1 MSGRPACILPSP
13 QCYNSAAKTLF
24 PFLHRRH
31 RMHRRVLTLL
41 VTMLALGISAL
52 TQCESA
58 FAQEHAQ
65 RAAAAKVKS
74 ASLMTGYGDWH
85 HPVSTKNAQAQAF
98 FDQGLRLIYAFNHDE
113 AMRSFQRAAEID
125 PKLAMAYWGVA
136 EAVGPNYNDPASED
150 RFAQAHS
157 AIGKALTLGADASE
171 SDQAYITA
179 LAKRFPADPK
189 SDLRAAAEQYRDAMR
204 DVVKRFPDDLDAATL
219 FAEAGMNL
227 HPWGLWRPDGT
238 PEEGT
243 EEIVSTLESVIRREP
258 NHLGAIHYYIHSVEA
273 SSSPE
278 RALAGAN
285 RLAQLA
291 PAAGHIV
298 HMPAHIYI
306 RTGDYEAA
314 VKTNQK
320 AALADQAY
328 IQAGAAPGIYSMMYY
343 SHNLHFIAMAAAMN
357 GNYLESR
364 RGAQLLA
371 ANVGPHVK
379 DMPPLEGFMTVPLAV
394 EVRFHKWNE
403 ILKAPQPDSAMHT
416 ATVFWHFARGLAFAS
431 TGKLDEAEAEHKF
444 VAEAEEKTP
453 PDAIFQMPI
462 NNKTKDILK
471 IAENVL
477 GAKISLAKGDMDATV
492 NQLRAAVA
500 VQDSL
505 KYDEPQ
511 DWFYPVRES
520 LGAVLLKIGDDA
532 GAEETFRADLD
543 RNPRNPRSL
552 FGLEQALKAMDRN
565 YDAGFVRKQF
575 DANWKGAARPT
586 VDDLV

>member
-1 MSGRPACILPSP
+1 
-13 QCYNSAAKTLF
+13 
-24 PFLHRRH
+24 
-31 RMHRRVLTLL
+31 MHRRVLTLL
-41 VTMLALGISAL
+41 CVILPLCAATLVLSGP
-52 TQCESA
+52 A
-58 FAQEHAQ
+58 FAQEHSDH
-65 RAAAAKVKS
+65 AAMAAKAKPT
-74 ASLMTGYGDWH
+74 AALMTGYGNWH

-98 FDQGLRLIYAFNHDE
+98 FDQGLRQIYAFNHAE
-113 AMRSFQRAAEID
+113 AMRSFQRSGELD
-125 PKLAMAYWGVA
+125 PKMAMAFWGIA

-150 RFAQAHS
+150 RFVQAHAAIEKAQAL
-157 AIGKALTLGADASE
+157 AADASE
-171 SDQAYITA
+171 SDKAYIEA

-189 SDLRAAAEQYRDAMR
+189 SDLRDAAEQYRDAMR
-204 DVVKRFPDDLDAATL
+204 NLVKRFPDDLDAATL

-227 HPWGLWRPDGT
+227 HPWGLWRPEGA

-243 EEIVSTLESVIRREP
+243 EEIVATLESVIRREP
-258 NHLGAIHYYIHSVEA
+258 NHLGAIHYYIHCVEA
-273 SSSPE
+273 SNSPE

-285 RLAQLA
+285 RLAELA

-314 VKTNQK
+314 LKTNQK

-328 IQAGAAPGIYSMMYY
+328 IKGGTAEGMYPMMYY

-364 RGAQLLA
+364 RGALLLA
-371 ANVGPHVK
+371 ANVGSHVK
-379 DMPPLEGFMTVPLAV
+379 EVPPLEGFMTVPLAV
-394 EVRFHKWNE
+394 EVRFHKWSE
-403 ILKAPQPDSAMHT
+403 ILKAPQPDAAMKT
-416 ATVFWHFARGLAFAS
+416 ATVFWHFARGLALAG
-431 TGKLDEAEAEHKF
+431 TGKLDEAEAEHKI
-444 VAEAEEKTP
+444 VGDAQENTS

-477 GAKISLAKGDMDATV
+477 GAKISLAKNDMDATV

-500 VQDSL
+500 VQDGL

-520 LGAVLLKIGDDA
+520 LGAVLLKIGDYA
-532 GAEETFRADLD
+532 GAEEVFRADLE

-552 FGLEQALKAMDRN
+552 FGLEQALKAQDRN

>member
-1 MSGRPACILPSP
+1 
-13 QCYNSAAKTLF
+13 
-24 PFLHRRH
+24 
-31 RMHRRVLTLL
+31 MHRRILTLL
-41 VTMLALGISAL
+41 ALVLALSAP
-52 TQCESA
+52 A
-58 FAQEHAQ
+58 FPQEHPEH
-65 RAAAAKVKS
+65 AAPAKAKS
-74 ASLMTGYGDWH
+74 AVLMTGYGNWH

-113 AMRSFQRAAEID
+113 AMRSFQRSAELD
-125 PKLAMAYWGVA
+125 PKLAMAYWGIA
-136 EAVGPNYNDPASED
+136 EAVGPNYNDPASQS
-150 RFAQAHS
+150 RFGQAHA
-157 AIGKALTLGADASE
+157 AIEKAQTLAADAPE
-171 SDQAYITA
+171 SDKAYIGA

-189 SDLRAAAEQYRDAMR
+189 SDLHAAAEQYRDAMR

-243 EEIVSTLESVIRREP
+243 EEIISTLESVIRREP
-258 NHLGAIHYYIHSVEA
+258 NHLGAVHYYIHSVEA

-291 PAAGHIV
+291 PAAGHVV

-314 VKTNQK
+314 LKTNQK

-328 IQAGAAPGIYSMMYY
+328 IKSGAAEGLYTMMYY

-357 GNYLESR
+357 GNYLVSR
-364 RGAQLLA
+364 GGAQMLA

-379 DMPPLEGFMTVPLAV
+379 EMPPLEGFMTVPLAV

-403 ILKAPQPDSAMHT
+403 ILKTPQPDPAMHT
-416 ATVFWHFARGLAFAS
+416 ATVFWHFARGLALAG
-431 TGKLDEAEAEHKF
+431 TGKLEEAEAEHKF

-477 GAKISLAKGDMDATV
+477 GAKISLAKNDMDATV
-492 NQLRAAVA
+492 NQLRAAVD

-520 LGAVLLKIGDDA
+520 LGAMLLKIGDDA
-532 GAEETFRADLD
+532 GAEEVFRADLD

-552 FGLEQALKAMDRN
+552 FGLEEALKAQQRT

-586 VDDLV
+586 IDDLV

>member
-1 MSGRPACILPSP
+1 MI
-13 QCYNSAAKTLF
+13 
-24 PFLHRRH
+24 RRLT
-31 RMHRRVLTLL
+31 VL
-41 VTMLALGISAL
+41 LAVAVAL
-52 TQCESA
+52 CVPA
-58 FAQEHAQ
+58 FAQEHA
-65 RAAAAKVKS
+65 APAKSKP
-74 ASLMTGYGDWH
+74 ATLMTGLGDWR

-113 AMRSFQRAAEID
+113 AARSFQRAAEFD
-125 PKLAMAYWGVA
+125 PRLAMAYWGIA

-150 RFAQAHS
+150 RFVQAHQ
-157 AIGKALTLGADASE
+157 AIEKAASLAEDASE
-171 SDQAYITA
+171 RERAYIAA

-189 SDLRAAAEQYRDAMR
+189 SDLRAALEEYRDAMR
-204 DVVKRFPDDLDAATL
+204 EVTKQFPDDLDAATL

-227 HPWGLWRPDGT
+227 HPWGLWHVDGS

-243 EEIVSTLESVIRREP
+243 EEIVATLESVIRREP

-273 SSSPE
+273 SRSPE

-291 PAAGHIV
+291 PAAGHVV

-320 AALADQAY
+320 AAQADQAY
-328 IQAGAAPGIYSMMYY
+328 LAASGAQGIYSMMYY
-343 SHNLHFIAMAAAMN
+343 SHNLHFIAMCAAMN
-357 GNYLESR
+357 GNYAESR
-364 RGAQLLA
+364 RGAQMLA

-379 DMPPLEGFMTVPLAV
+379 DMPPLEGFMTVPLAI

-403 ILKAPQPDSAMHT
+403 SLKAPQPDPAMHT
-416 ATVFWHFARGLAFAS
+416 ATVCWHFARGLALLG
-431 TGKLDEAEAEHKF
+431 TGKLEEAEAEHKF

-477 GAKISLAKGDMDATV
+477 GAKISLAKNDMDAAV

-500 VQDSL
+500 VQDSM

-532 GAEETFRADLD
+532 GAEEAFRADLE

-552 FGLEQALKAMDRN
+552 FGLEQALKAQQRT

>member
-1 MSGRPACILPSP
+1 
-13 QCYNSAAKTLF
+13 
-24 PFLHRRH
+24 
-31 RMHRRVLTLL
+31 MHRRFLTRLAII
-41 VTMLALGISAL
+41 LALGISTL
-52 TQCESA
+52 TLCESA
-58 FAQEHAQ
+58 FAQEHPEH
-65 RAAAAKVKS
+65 AAPAKAKS
-74 ASLMTGYGDWH
+74 ATLMTGYGNWH

-113 AMRSFQRAAEID
+113 AARSFQRATELD
-125 PKLAMAYWGVA
+125 PKLAMAHWGIA

-150 RFAQAHS
+150 RFVQAHA
-157 AIGKALTLGADASE
+157 AIEKAQTLAADASE
-171 SDQAYITA
+171 SDKAYIAA

-189 SDLRAAAEQYRDAMR
+189 SDRRAAAEQYRDSMR

-227 HPWGLWRPDGT
+227 HPWGLWRADGT
-238 PEEGT
+238 PEQGT

-258 NHLGAIHYYIHSVEA
+258 DHLGAIHYYIHSVEA

-285 RLAQLA
+285 RLAELA

-328 IQAGAAPGIYSMMYY
+328 IKAGAAEGIYSMMYY

-364 RGAQLLA
+364 RGAQMLA

-379 DMPPLEGFMTVPLAV
+379 VMPPLEGFMTVPLAV

-403 ILKAPQPDSAMHT
+403 ILKAPQPDPAMHT
-416 ATVFWHFARGLAFAS
+416 ASVFWHFARGLALAG
-431 TGKLDEAEAEHKF
+431 TGKLEEAEAEHKF
-444 VAEAEEKTP
+444 VAQAEEKTP

-477 GAKISLAKGDMDATV
+477 GAKISLVKNDMDATV

-500 VQDSL
+500 IQDSL

-532 GAEETFRADLD
+532 GAEEVFRADLE

-552 FGLEQALKAMDRN
+552 FGLEQVLKVLDRN
-565 YDAGFVRKQF
+565 YDASFVRKQF
-575 DANWKGAARPT
+575 DANWKGATRPT
-586 VDDLV
+586 LDDLV

>member
-1 MSGRPACILPSP
+1 
-13 QCYNSAAKTLF
+13 
-24 PFLHRRH
+24 
-31 RMHRRVLTLL
+31 MHRRLLTLL
-41 VTMLALGISAL
+41 AIILALWVP
-52 TQCESA
+52 A
-58 FAQEHAQ
+58 FSQEHPAG
-65 RAAAAKVKS
+65 AKAKS
-74 ASLMTGYGDWH
+74 ATLMTGYGNWH
-85 HPVSTKNAQAQAF
+85 HPVSTKNSQAQAF

-113 AMRSFQRAAEID
+113 AARSFQRAAEFD
-125 PKLAMAYWGVA
+125 PKLAMAYWGIA
-136 EAVGPNYNDPASED
+136 EAVGPNYNDPASES
-150 RFAQAHS
+150 RFVRAHAAIEKAQ
-157 AIGKALTLGADASE
+157 TLAADASE
-171 SDQAYITA
+171 SDKAYVAA

-189 SDLRAAAEQYRDAMR
+189 SDLRAALEQYRDAMR

-219 FAEAGMNL
+219 LAEAGMNL
-227 HPWGLWRPDGT
+227 HPWGLWRADGA

-243 EEIVSTLESVIRREP
+243 EEIVATLESVIRRDP
-258 NHLGAIHYYIHSVEA
+258 NHLGAIHYYIHTVEA

-314 VKTNQK
+314 LQTNQK

-328 IQAGAAPGIYSMMYY
+328 MKAGAAQGIYSMMYY

-379 DMPPLEGFMTVPLAV
+379 EMPPLEGFMTVPLAV

-403 ILKAPQPDSAMHT
+403 ILKAPQPDPAMHT
-416 ATVFWHFARGLAFAS
+416 ATVFWHFARGLALAG
-431 TGKLDEAEAEHKF
+431 TGKLEEAEAEHKF

-471 IAENVL
+471 IAKNVL
-477 GAKISLAKGDMDATV
+477 GAKISLAKNDMDAAV

-500 VQDSL
+500 TQDSL

-532 GAEETFRADLD
+532 GAEDVFRADLE

-552 FGLEQALKAMDRN
+552 FGLEQSLKALDRT

-575 DANWKGAARPT
+575 DANWKGVARPT

>member
-1 MSGRPACILPSP
+1 
-13 QCYNSAAKTLF
+13 
-24 PFLHRRH
+24 
-31 RMHRRVLTLL
+31 MHRRFVTLL
-41 VTMLALGISAL
+41 ALILALSAP
-52 TQCESA
+52 S
-58 FAQEHAQ
+58 FAQEHSDHVAP
-65 RAAAAKVKS
+65 AKAKS
-74 ASLMTGYGDWH
+74 ATLMTGYGNWH

-98 FDQGLRLIYAFNHDE
+98 FDQGLRQIYAFNHDE
-113 AMRSFQRAAEID
+113 AARSFQRAAELD
-125 PKLAMAYWGVA
+125 PKLAMAHWGVA

-150 RFAQAHS
+150 RFAQAHD
-157 AIGKALTLGADASE
+157 AIAKAQTLAADASE
-171 SDQAYITA
+171 SDKAYIAA
-179 LAKRFPADPK
+179 LAKRFPSDPK
-189 SDLRAAAEQYRDAMR
+189 ADLRAAAEQYRDAMR

-219 FAEAGMNL
+219 FAESGMNL
-227 HPWGLWRPDGT
+227 HPWGLWHADGT
-238 PEEGT
+238 PEQGT
-243 EEIVSTLESVIRREP
+243 EEIVATLESVIRREP
-258 NHLGAIHYYIHSVEA
+258 NHLGAIHYYIHTVEA
-273 SSSPE
+273 SNSPE

-306 RTGDYEAA
+306 RTGDYQAA
-314 VKTNQK
+314 LQTNQK

-328 IQAGAAPGIYSMMYY
+328 IKTGAAEGIYSMMYY

-379 DMPPLEGFMTVPLAV
+379 EMPPLGGFMTVPLAV

-403 ILKAPQPDSAMHT
+403 ILKTPQPDPSMQT
-416 ATVFWHFARGLAFAS
+416 ATVFWHFARGLALAG
-431 TGKLDEAEAEHKF
+431 TGKLDEAEAEHKI

-477 GAKISLAKGDMDATV
+477 GAKISLAKNDMDATV
-492 NQLRAAVA
+492 NQLRIAVA
-500 VQDSL
+500 TQDLL

-520 LGAVLLKIGDDA
+520 LGAVLLKIGDNA
-532 GAEETFRADLD
+532 GAEEVFRADLE

-552 FGLEQALKAMDRN
+552 FGLEQALKAMDKA
-565 YDAGFVRKQF
+565 YDAGFVRQQF
-575 DANWKGAARPT
+575 DANWKGATRPT

>member
-1 MSGRPACILPSP
+1 M
-13 QCYNSAAKTLF
+13 
-24 PFLHRRH
+24 RR
-31 RMHRRVLTLL
+31 RFVTLL
-41 VTMLALGISAL
+41 ALILALSAP
-52 TQCESA
+52 S
-58 FAQEHAQ
+58 FAQEHSDHVAP
-65 RAAAAKVKS
+65 AKAKS
-74 ASLMTGYGDWH
+74 ATLMTGYGNWH

-113 AMRSFQRAAEID
+113 AARSFQRAAELD

-136 EAVGPNYNDPASED
+136 EAVGPNYNDPASQD
-150 RFAQAHS
+150 RFVQAHA
-157 AIGKALTLGADASE
+157 AIAKAETLAADASE
-171 SDQAYITA
+171 SDKAYIAA

-189 SDLRAAAEQYRDAMR
+189 SDLRAAAQQSRDAMR
-204 DVVKRFPDDLDAATL
+204 EVVKRFPDDLDAATL
-219 FAEAGMNL
+219 LAEAGMNL
-227 HPWGLWRPDGT
+227 HPWGLWRADGT
-238 PEEGT
+238 PEQGT
-243 EEIVSTLESVIRREP
+243 EEIVATLESVIRREP
-258 NHLGAIHYYIHSVEA
+258 NHLGAIHYYIHTVEA
-273 SSSPE
+273 SNSPE

-306 RTGDYEAA
+306 RTGDYQAA
-314 VKTNQK
+314 LQTNQK
-320 AALADQAY
+320 AALVDQAY
-328 IQAGAAPGIYSMMYY
+328 IKTGAAEGIYSMMYY

-357 GNYLESR
+357 GNYPESR

-379 DMPPLEGFMTVPLAV
+379 EMPPLGGFMTVPLAV

-403 ILKAPQPDSAMHT
+403 ILKTTQPDPAMQT
-416 ATVFWHFARGLAFAS
+416 ATVFWHFARGLALAG
-431 TGKLDEAEAEHKF
+431 TGKVDEAEAEHKI
-444 VAEAEEKTP
+444 VSEAEEKTP

-477 GAKISLAKGDMDATV
+477 GAKISLAKNDMDATV

-500 VQDSL
+500 TQDLL

-520 LGAVLLKIGDDA
+520 LGAVLLKIGDNA
-532 GAEETFRADLD
+532 GAEEVFRADLE

-552 FGLEQALKAMDRN
+552 FGLEQALKAMDKA

-575 DANWKGAARPT
+575 DASWKGATRPT

>member
-1 MSGRPACILPSP
+1 
-13 QCYNSAAKTLF
+13 
-24 PFLHRRH
+24 
-31 RMHRRVLTLL
+31 MHRRTLTLFAIM
-41 VTMLALGISAL
+41 VALGISIL
-52 TQCESA
+52 TPSESA
-58 FAQEHAQ
+58 CSQEHAEH
-65 RAAAAKVKS
+65 AAPAKARSAA
-74 ASLMTGYGDWH
+74 LMTGYGNWH

-113 AMRSFQRAAEID
+113 AMRSFQRAAELD

-136 EAVGPNYNDPASED
+136 EAVGPNYNDPASEG
-150 RFAQAHS
+150 RFVQAHA
-157 AIGKALTLGADASE
+157 AIEKAQVLAVDASE
-171 SDQAYITA
+171 SDKAYIGA

-204 DVVKRFPDDLDAATL
+204 EVTKSFPDDLDAATL
-219 FAEAGMNL
+219 FAEAGMDL

-238 PEEGT
+238 PAEGT

-258 NHLGAIHYYIHSVEA
+258 KHLGAVHYYIHAVEA
-273 SSSPE
+273 SNSPE
-278 RALAGAN
+278 RALAGAD

-314 VKTNQK
+314 LKTNQK

-328 IQAGAAPGIYSMMYY
+328 LQATGAGGIYSMMYY

-364 RGAQLLA
+364 RGAQMLA

-403 ILKAPQPDSAMHT
+403 ILKAPQPDPAMHT
-416 ATVFWHFARGLAFAS
+416 ANVFWHFARGLALAG
-431 TGKLDEAEAEHKF
+431 TGKLDEAEAEHKI
-444 VAEAEEKTP
+444 VTEAEEKTS

-477 GAKISLAKGDMDATV
+477 GARISYEKNDMDATV
-492 NQLRAAVA
+492 NQLHAAVA
-500 VQDSL
+500 AQDSL

-511 DWFYPVRES
+511 DWFYPVRET
-520 LGAVLLKIGDDA
+520 LGAVLLKIGDYA
-532 GAEETFRADLD
+532 GAEEVFRADLE

-552 FGLEQALKAMDRN
+552 FGLEEALKAQDKT

-575 DANWKGAARPT
+575 EANWKGATRPK

>member
-1 MSGRPACILPSP
+1 
-13 QCYNSAAKTLF
+13 
-24 PFLHRRH
+24 
-31 RMHRRVLTLL
+31 MHRRVLTLL
-41 VTMLALGISAL
+41 TFALRL
-52 TQCESA
+52 TVPSI
-58 FAQEHAQ
+58 AQEHPEHTAPGK
-65 RAAAAKVKS
+65 AKS
-74 ASLMTGYGDWH
+74 ATLMTGYGNWH
-85 HPVSTKNAQAQAF
+85 HPVSTKNAPAQAF

-113 AMRSFQRAAEID
+113 AARSFQRAADLD
-125 PKLAMAYWGVA
+125 PKLAMAYWGIA
-136 EAVGPNYNDPASED
+136 ESVGPNYNDPASED
-150 RFAQAHS
+150 RFAQAHA
-157 AIGKALTLGADASE
+157 AIEKAQTLAPDASE
-171 SDQAYITA
+171 SDTAYIDA

-189 SDLRAAAEQYRDAMR
+189 SDLHAAAEQYRAAMR

-227 HPWGLWRPDGT
+227 HPWGLWHPDGT

-314 VKTNQK
+314 LKTNQK

-328 IQAGAAPGIYSMMYY
+328 IKAGAAEGIYSMMYY

-357 GNYLESR
+357 GNYVESR

-403 ILKAPQPDSAMHT
+403 ILKAPQPDPAMRT
-416 ATVFWHFARGLAFAS
+416 ATVFWHFARGLALAG
-431 TGKLDEAEAEHKF
+431 TGKLEEAEAEYKF
-444 VAEAEEKTP
+444 VAEAEENTS

-477 GAKISLAKGDMDATV
+477 GAKISLAKNDMDATV

-532 GAEETFRADLD
+532 GAEETFREDLN

-552 FGLEQALKAMDRN
+552 FGLEQALKAQERT
-565 YDAGFVRKQF
+565 YDAGFVRKQL

-586 VDDLV
+586 VDDLL